1 MLKNKKKHALL
12 CTCLDNQSWRRI
24 RDLNPSAAFTTY
36 ELSKPAPSASWVI
49 LRAFSIIL
57 ENKIKYNH
65 ICMILL
71 KITLKDANQRVDKY
85 VKKYLNEAPL
95 SFIYKLFRKKD
106 VKINKH
112 WVKENYILQEGD
124 ELAIYISDQQLEE
137 FNKPKE
143 IEKVNLNHPIIY
155 EDENILIVDKP
166 RGLLVHGDENEKVV
180 TLANEVINYLY
191 FKGEYDPKEKGFIP
205 APAHRLD
212 RNTSGMVVF
221 AKNLISLQILEELF
235 KNKDNIDKEYLAL
248 VKGRVDQ
255 KLEIDSPLLK
265 DEKTGTV
272 RISKYGKSALTFLE
286 KVKFYGDF
294 TLVKV
299 RILTGRTHQIRV
311 HLASLDHP
319 VIGDSK
325 YGDFKINK
333 MFKDLYGF
341 ENQFLHAYKLKFK
354 NIDSKLS
361 YLSNK
366 EFISPLPSE
375 LDKLLKKINS

>member
-1 MLKNKKKHALL
+1 
-12 CTCLDNQSWRRI
+12 
-24 RDLNPSAAFTTY
+24 
-36 ELSKPAPSASWVI
+36 
-49 LRAFSIIL
+49 
-57 ENKIKYNH
+57 
-65 ICMILL
+65 MILL
-71 KITLKDANQRVDKY
+71 KVTSKDSNQRVDKY

-124 ELAIYISDQQLEE
+124 ELSIYISDQQLEE

-143 IEKVNLNHPIIY
+143 IKKVNLNHPIVY
-155 EDENILIVDKP
+155 EDDNILIIVKP

-191 FKGEYDPKEKGFIP
+191 FKGEYNPNDKGFTP

-212 RNTSGMVVF
+212 RNTSGLVVF
-221 AKNLISLQILEELF
+221 AKNLVSLQELEKLF
-235 KNKDNIDKEYLAL
+235 KNKDNISKEYLAL
-248 VKGRVDQ
+248 VKGKVDH

-272 RISKYGKSALTFLE
+272 RVSKYGKSALTYVE

-294 TLVKV
+294 TLVNV
-299 RILTGRTHQIRV
+299 QILTGRTHQIRV
-311 HLASLDHP
+311 HLSSLGYP
-319 VIGDSK
+319 IVGDSK
-325 YGDFKINK
+325 YGDFKLNK

-341 ENQFLHAYKLKFK
+341 ENQFLHAYKLTFK
-354 NIDSKLS
+354 NIDGHLS

-366 EFISPLPSE
+366 SFISKLPDKE
-375 LDKLLKKINS
+375 EKLLKQL